1 MHQEAAAPVFR
12 SQVEPGNEIKGGC
25 TSQSTTFLRRGLI
38 IMSAPNIKVKFIEY
52 HQPPL
57 DSGSYQITVEQTIK
71 TKKSAKIS
79 EQKFSNTLNFVVSGH
94 RFAPLT
100 SNDIYAVFP
109 PSGNLGEHSNA
120 LPHITLNRSTLP
132 WERSINVED
141 SKLPW
146 LALLLFRES
155 ETPTPLTVQL
165 KDLKNSAAKFTN
177 FDYEPGQLPQDE
189 ITVID
194 VPKKLLAQILPTQ
207 EDIALLAHIN
217 LLTNAQDSPLS
228 EPLATILGNRLPQP
242 GEVSTVHL
250 VALENRYKG
259 KPIGQFDY
267 QGAGDNDLIRLVSLT
282 SWSFACVDNKQ
293 NFSAL
298 LQKIDRNPDTLKL
311 KNCNNSEADNYL
323 SAGYVPLAHSLRQGD
338 KTVSWYHSPLSP
350 GKNPNRLSGP
360 VATADVL
367 LRYDSNSGLF
377 DVSYAAAWELGRML
391 TLHNQPLAVELF
403 NWKRSN
409 AQVLHQM
416 QQQVLYLPFQGD
428 PNTSNNT
435 NPNQPPETIAS
446 WFSDLELLKHI
457 PFNYLVPDAELLPPE
472 SLRFFWVDS
481 YWVDCLQDG
490 AFSIGRVTSTDLKTD
505 TQYQPTASGTRADEL
520 ITGFLLHSE
529 VVSGWPGLEVEGYS
543 NLMDNLSVANP
554 NHKLTIL
561 RKERLSESILLCLF
575 QGEVKTVDFSI
586 KAESVNCGVD
596 PINKVA
602 GSNKL
607 QIEKGLRKLDGT
619 QGEEKIDVPCKNAEL
634 GVINIK
640 ELANRIKQKLLYTE
654 GFTSAQ
660 FALTMIEGSP
670 KIRFSQKK

>member
-1 MHQEAAAPVFR
+1 
-12 SQVEPGNEIKGGC
+12 
-25 TSQSTTFLRRGLI
+25 
-38 IMSAPNIKVKFIEY
+38 MSAPNLKVKFIEY

-79 EQKFSNTLNFVVSGH
+79 EQKFSNKLDFFVSGH
-94 RFAPLT
+94 RFAPLN

-120 LPHITLNRSTLP
+120 LPHIILNRSTLP
-132 WERSINVED
+132 WERSINAED

-146 LALLLFRES
+146 LALLLFRKS
-155 ETPTPLTVQL
+155 ETPTPITVKL
-165 KDLKNSAAKFTN
+165 KDLKNSAAKFPN
-177 FDYEPGQLPQDE
+177 LVDEPGQLPEDE

-194 VPKKLLAQILPTQ
+194 VPKKLLEQILPSQ
-207 EDIALLAHIN
+207 EEVALLAHIN
-217 LLTNAQDSPLS
+217 QLTDDRNTPVS
-228 EPLATILGNRLPQP
+228 EPLATILGNRLPQS
-242 GEVSTVHL
+242 GEISTVHL

-282 SWSFACVDNKQ
+282 SWSFACVDNRQ

-298 LQKIDRNPDTLKL
+298 LQKINRKPDTLRL
-311 KNCNNSEADNYL
+311 KNRHNSEADDYL

-338 KTVSWYHSPLSP
+338 KTISWYHSPLSP
-350 GKNPNRLSGP
+350 GKNPDRLSSP
-360 VATADVL
+360 VATADAL

-391 TLHNQPLAVELF
+391 TLHNQILAVELF

-409 AQVLHQM
+409 AQDLHKM
-416 QQQVLYLPFQGD
+416 QQQVLYLPFQE
-428 PNTSNNT
+428 
-435 NPNQPPETIAS
+435 NPKTKNGNLNMPPEAIAS
-446 WFSDLELLKHI
+446 WFKDLELLKNI
-457 PFNYLVPDAELLPPE
+457 PFNYLVPDAQLLPPE

-543 NLMDNLSVANP
+543 NLMDNVSIANP

-561 RKERLSESILLCLF
+561 RQERLSESILLCLF
-575 QGEVKTVDFSI
+575 QGEVKAVDFSI

-596 PINKVA
+596 PIYQLP
-602 GSNKL
+602 GSNNL
-607 QIEKGLRKLDGT
+607 QIQKGLRKLDGT
-619 QGEEKIDVPCKNAEL
+619 QGQEKINVPCKNAGL
-634 GVINIK
+634 GVIDIK
-640 ELANRIKQKLLYTE
+640 ELANMIKQKLLYRE
-654 GFTSAQ
+654 EFTSAQ

-670 KIRFSQKK
+670 KIRFCHQK